1 MAISY
6 SGEGYKFNPQFANLA
21 ALQGLQPLDV
31 TRKAEFQLQPLT
43 YAPIPSSRPELVSE
57 GISKGILAAVGGITE
72 GITAKY
78 SAEQKREEK
87 LAERAHEKELA
98 ALKAKQYDPYIEALK
113 TRKLELET
121 SAIDKRIE
129 GAVPAGATRRIY
141 KAIDTEPL
149 PESTESTDGNVDLT
163 LTPPEWVSNPDGSTT
178 SIQVDDI
185 SANVAEQSKALEGI
199 SAKYLTASTDSG
211 IGPIAPI
218 EPVKSMQL
226 GKVSTGLISPE
237 QEKEIQSKFE
247 PYGKIPS
254 VIEKPPQKTLL
265 SIEKAQ
271 PKEEVKIKP
280 PRAID
285 VDTEEEAQ
293 AEAYRD
299 IPGFKEGTYTQ
310 EIDENGQPFYRVK
323 TRERMS
329 RSEIADLQKKEAEAR
344 KATDTGVNFET
355 EKKLR
360 DEYVGQTK
368 DFKTIQSAW
377 RSIKTSGGEP
387 SAAGDMSLIFGYMKL
402 LDPGS
407 TVREGEYANAQNAGG
422 VPDRVVASYNKLLNG
437 QILSDSQ
444 RKDFLGQ
451 AKKQYDSRRGEYG
464 ELKKSYTSL
473 AKEYGLEPKRVV
485 VEFDMP
491 EEITTGQAQQD
502 QISTLSM
509 ELEQVPVDQRN
520 SPDFLAKRK
529 VLFDLVKQQEEL
541 KKKTQPKPTPTP
553 TPVPQPTF
561 QPAVPRQTVTEYGET
576 IESMFGNR

>member
-6 SGEGYKFNPQFANLA
+6 SGEGYKFQPQFANLG

-78 SAEQKREEK
+78 KTEQAKEEK
-87 LAERAHEKELA
+87 LAERAHDLKVA

-113 TRKLELET
+113 TKKLELET
-121 SAIDKRIE
+121 DAIDKRIE
-129 GAVPAGATRRIY
+129 GSVPAGAKRRIY
-141 KAIDTEPL
+141 RSIDTEPL
-149 PESTESTDGNVDLT
+149 PEPLPESTETTDDKIDFN
-163 LTPPEWVSNPDGSTT
+163 LTPSAAETV
-178 SIQVDDI
+178 SIQGSDM
-185 SANVAEQSKALEGI
+185 SANIADQAKALEGI
-199 SAKYLTASTDSG
+199 SAEYLTASTDSG

-218 EPVKSMQL
+218 EQPKSMQL

-247 PYGKIPS
+247 PYGIPS
-254 VIEKPPQKTLL
+254 VLEKTHPKTLL

-271 PKEEVKIKP
+271 PKEEVKIQMP
-280 PRAID
+280 ESGD
-285 VDTEEEAQ
+285 VDTEEQAQ
-293 AEAYRD
+293 QMAYRD
-299 IPGFKEGTYTQ
+299 IPGFKQGKYTQ
-310 EIDENGQPFYRVK
+310 EVDENGIPFFRVEP
-323 TRERMS
+323 REKMS
-329 RSEIADLQKKEAEAR
+329 RSEIAAEQKAEAEAR
-344 KATDTGVNFET
+344 KATDTGINFET

-491 EEITTGQAQQD
+491 EEITTGQAQQE

-541 KKKTQPKPTPTP
+541 KKKSQPKPTPAP
-553 TPVPQPTF
+553 APVPQPTF
-561 QPAVPRQTVTEYGET
+561 QPAVPRQSTTQYGET
-576 IESMFGNR
+576 LESFLGNR

>member
-6 SGEGYKFNPQFANLA
+6 SGEGYKFQPQFANLG

-78 SAEQKREEK
+78 KTEQAKEEK
-87 LAERAHEKELA
+87 LAERAHDLKVA
-98 ALKAKQYDPYIEALK
+98 ALKSKQYDPYIESLK
-113 TRKLELET
+113 TRKLELEAD
-121 SAIDKRIE
+121 AIDKRIE
-129 GAVPAGATRRIY
+129 GSVPAGAKRRIY
-141 KAIDTEPL
+141 RSIDTEPL
-149 PESTESTDGNVDLT
+149 PESTETTDDKIDFN
-163 LTPPEWVSNPDGSTT
+163 LTPSEAETISMQESDM
-178 SIQVDDI
+178 
-185 SANVAEQSKALEGI
+185 SANIADQAKALENI
-199 SAKYLTASTDSG
+199 SAEYLTASTNSG
-211 IGPIAPI
+211 IGPFAPI
-218 EPVKSMQL
+218 EQPKSMQL

-247 PYGKIPS
+247 PYGIPS
-254 VIEKPPQKTLL
+254 VLEKTPPKTLL

-271 PKEEVKIKP
+271 PKEEVKIQMP
-280 PRAID
+280 ESGD
-285 VDTEEEAQ
+285 VDTEEQAQ
-293 AEAYRD
+293 QMAYRD
-299 IPGFKEGTYTQ
+299 IPGFKQGKYTQ
-310 EIDENGQPFYRVK
+310 EVDENGIPFFRVEP
-323 TRERMS
+323 REKMS
-329 RSEIADLQKKEAEAR
+329 RSEIAAEQKAEAEAR

-451 AKKQYDSRRGEYG
+451 AKKQYDSRRDEYG

-509 ELEQVPVDQRN
+509 ELEQFPVDQRN

-541 KKKTQPKPTPTP
+541 KKKSQPKPTPTT

-561 QPAVPRQTVTEYGET
+561 QPAVPRQTATQYGET
-576 IESMFGNR
+576 LESFLGNR

>member
-6 SGEGYKFNPQFANLA
+6 SGEGYKFQPQFANLG

-87 LAERAHEKELA
+87 LAERKHERQLV
-98 ALKAKQYDPYIEALK
+98 ALKYGLDKTETEEKAKDYIARQKALIDYRNDTAKRLKGSLGENFPIYGGDTTTETEAQPEPVSLEGEQVEDELPADFDTTLNELEGTSLFGQLAPADAMQAQIAEQAKQLQG
-113 TRKLELET
+113 L
-121 SAIDKRIE
+121 S
-129 GAVPAGATRRIY
+129 
-141 KAIDTEPL
+141 
-149 PESTESTDGNVDLT
+149 PE
-163 LTPPEWVSNPDGSTT
+163 
-178 SIQVDDI
+178 
-185 SANVAEQSKALEGI
+185 
-199 SAKYLTASTDSG
+199 YLTAG
-211 IGPIAPI
+211 LEAGVVAPI
-218 EPVKSMQL
+218 QPVPQMSLEGFKA
-226 GKVSTGLISPE
+226 TAISPE
-237 QEKEIQSKFE
+237 QAAQATEVRKELRQTLAGI
-247 PYGKIPS
+247 
-254 VIEKPPQKTLL
+254 KPVKPEVAKSEAQRPGWYP
-265 SIEKAQ
+265 IEKAQ
-271 PKEEVKIKP
+271 
-280 PRAID
+280 
-285 VDTEEEAQ
+285 EEASRNILGWKP
-293 AEAYRD
+293 A
-299 IPGFKEGTYTQ
+299 K
-310 EIDENGQPFYRVK
+310 IDETNVK
-323 TRERMS
+323 NVGGVPYYLVKPREAMTAKEI
-329 RSEIADLQKKEAEAR
+329 SEAQ

-422 VPDRVVASYNKLLNG
+422 VPDRVVASYNKLING
-437 QILSDSQ
+437 QILSDAQ

-491 EEITTGQAQQD
+491 EEVTQQQAQQG
-502 QISTLSM
+502 QK
-509 ELEQVPVDQRN
+509 EA
-520 SPDFLAKRK
+520 LAAQ
-529 VLFDLVKQQEEL
+529 LDAMADKQGTPEYKALYSQLKEIVMQE
-541 KKKTQPKPTPTP
+541 KKGRQTTTQPTQTQQ
-553 TPVPQPTF
+553 PVSRPVF
-561 QPAVPRQTVTEYGET
+561 QPAIPKPATQYGET
-576 IESMFGNR
+576 LESFLGNK

>member
-6 SGEGYKFNPQFANLA
+6 SGEGYKFNPQFANLGS
-21 ALQGLQPLDV
+21 LQGLQPLDV
-31 TRKAEFQLQPLT
+31 TRKAEFQLQPLA
-43 YAPIPSSRPELVSE
+43 YAPIQSSRPELVSE
-57 GISKGILAAVGGITE
+57 GISKGILAGIGGITE

-78 SAEQKREEK
+78 KADKASEEK
-87 LAERAHEKELA
+87 ADERKHDLKVA
-98 ALKAKQYDPYIEALK
+98 AIKAKQYDPYIESLK

-129 GAVPAGATRRIY
+129 GSVPAGATRRIY
-141 KAIDTEPL
+141 KSIDNEPL
-149 PESTESTDGNVDLT
+149 PEQTEEKVDFN
-163 LTPPEWVSNPDGSTT
+163 LTPSGLETNSGDSTSSILSNDM
-178 SIQVDDI
+178 
-185 SANVAEQSKALEGI
+185 SANIAEQSKAFENI
-199 SAKYLTASTDSG
+199 SAEYLTASTDSG
-211 IGPIAPI
+211 IGPFAPI
-218 EPVKSMQL
+218 EQPKSMQL

-247 PYGKIPS
+247 PYGIPS
-254 VIEKPPQKTLL
+254 VLEKTPPKTLL
-265 SIEKAQ
+265 SIERAQ

-293 AEAYRD
+293 AEAYRE
-299 IPGFKEGTYTQ
+299 IPGFKQGEYTQ

-323 TRERMS
+323 ARVKMS

-344 KATDTGVNFET
+344 KATDTGINFET

-451 AKKQYDSRRGEYG
+451 AKKQYDSRRDEY
-464 ELKKSYTSL
+464 
-473 AKEYGLEPKRVV
+473 
-485 VEFDMP
+485 
-491 EEITTGQAQQD
+491 EIGRAH
-502 QISTLSM
+502 
-509 ELEQVPVDQRN
+509 V
-520 SPDFLAKRK
+520 
-529 VLFDLVKQQEEL
+529 
-541 KKKTQPKPTPTP
+541 
-553 TPVPQPTF
+553 
-561 QPAVPRQTVTEYGET
+561 
-576 IESMFGNR
+576 

>member
-6 SGEGYKFNPQFANLA
+6 SGEGYKFNPQFANLG

-43 YAPIPSSRPELVSE
+43 YAPIQSSRPELVSE

-78 SAEQKREEK
+78 KTEQAKEEK
-87 LAERAHEKELA
+87 LAERAHDLKVA

-113 TRKLELET
+113 TKKLELET

-141 KAIDTEPL
+141 KTIDTEPL
-149 PESTESTDGNVDLT
+149 PESTESDDGNVDLT

-178 SIQVDDI
+178 STQVDDI

-218 EPVKSMQL
+218 KPVKSMRL
-226 GKVSTGLISPE
+226 GKVSTSLISPE

-247 PYGKIPS
+247 PYGIPS
-254 VIEKPPQKTLL
+254 VIEKTPPKTLL

-271 PKEEVKIKP
+271 PKEEVKIEMP
-280 PRAID
+280 ESGD
-285 VDTEEEAQ
+285 VDTEEQAQ
-293 AEAYRD
+293 QMAYRE
-299 IPGFKEGTYTQ
+299 IPGFKQGKYTQ
-310 EIDENGQPFYRVK
+310 EVDENGNPFFRVEP
-323 TRERMS
+323 REKMS
-329 RSEIADLQKKEAEAR
+329 KSEIAAEQKAIAEAK

-422 VPDRVVASYNKLLNG
+422 VPDRVVASYNKLING

-451 AKKQYDSRRGEYG
+451 AKKQYDSRLGEYG
-464 ELKKSYTSL
+464 GLKKSYAQL
-473 AKEYGLEPKRVV
+473 AKEYGLDPKRVV

-491 EEITTGQAQQD
+491 EEVAATQVQKNEIDSLA
-502 QISTLSM
+502 M
-509 ELEQVPVDQRN
+509 ELEQVPQDQRN
-520 SPDFLAKRK
+520 SPEFLAQRK
-529 VLFDLVKQQEEL
+529 KLYDLIKQEEL
-541 KKKTQPKPTPTP
+541 AKKGQSKQTPVKPTASTP
-553 TPVPQPTF
+553 AF
-561 QPAVPRQTVTEYGET
+561 QPAVPRQPAQQYGET
-576 IESMFGNR
+576 LESFLGNK

>member
-6 SGEGYKFNPQFANLA
+6 SGEGYKFTPQFANLG

-43 YAPIPSSRPELVSE
+43 YAPIQSARPELVSE

-78 SAEQKREEK
+78 KSEQSKVEK
-87 LAERAHEKELA
+87 LAEREHEKELA

-141 KAIDTEPL
+141 KTIDTEPL
-149 PESTESTDGNVDLT
+149 PESTESTDDKINFN
-163 LTPPEWVSNPDGSTT
+163 LTPSGLETT
-178 SIQVDDI
+178 SMQEDDM
-185 SANVAEQSKALEGI
+185 SANIAEQSKALEGI

-218 EPVKSMQL
+218 EQPKSMQL
-226 GKVSTGLISPE
+226 GKVSTSLISPE

-247 PYGKIPS
+247 PYGIPS
-254 VIEKPPQKTLL
+254 VIEKTPPKTLL

-271 PKEEVKIKP
+271 PKKEVKIEMP
-280 PRAID
+280 ESGD
-285 VDTEEEAQ
+285 VDTEEQAQ
-293 AEAYRD
+293 QMAYRE
-299 IPGFKEGTYTQ
+299 IPGFKQGKYTQ
-310 EIDENGQPFYRVK
+310 EVDENGNPFFRVEP
-323 TRERMS
+323 REKMS
-329 RSEIADLQKKEAEAR
+329 KSEIAAEQKAIAEAK

-422 VPDRVVASYNKLLNG
+422 VPDRVVASYNKLING

-464 ELKKSYTSL
+464 ELKKSYTQL

-491 EEITTGQAQQD
+491 EEVTPTEVQKNEIESLA
-502 QISTLSM
+502 M
-509 ELEQVPVDQRN
+509 ELEQVPQDQRN
-520 SPDFLAKRK
+520 SPEFLAQRK
-529 VLFDLVKQQEEL
+529 KLYDLIKQEQLE
-541 KKKTQPKPTPTP
+541 KKVQPKPTPVKPTAYTP
-553 TPVPQPTF
+553 AF
-561 QPAVPRQTVTEYGET
+561 QPAVPRQPAQQYGET
-576 IESMFGNR
+576 LESMFGNK

>member
-6 SGEGYKFNPQFANLA
+6 SGEGYKFNPQFANLG

-43 YAPIPSSRPELVSE
+43 YAPIQSSRPELVSE

-78 SAEQKREEK
+78 KTEQAKEEK

-121 SAIDKRIE
+121 DAIDKRIE
-129 GAVPAGATRRIY
+129 GSVPAGATRRIY
-141 KAIDTEPL
+141 KTIDTEPL
-149 PESTESTDGNVDLT
+149 PEQTPESTDDKIDFN
-163 LTPPEWVSNPDGSTT
+163 LTPSGAETV
-178 SIQVDDI
+178 SIQGNDM
-185 SANVAEQSKALEGI
+185 SANIADQAKALENI
-199 SAKYLTASTDSG
+199 SAEYLTASTDSG

-226 GKVSTGLISPE
+226 GKVSTSLISPE

-247 PYGKIPS
+247 PYGIPS
-254 VIEKPPQKTLL
+254 VIEKTPPKTLL

-271 PKEEVKIKP
+271 PKKEVKIEMP
-280 PRAID
+280 ESGD
-285 VDTEEEAQ
+285 VDTEEQAQ
-293 AEAYRD
+293 QMAYRD
-299 IPGFKEGTYTQ
+299 IPGFKQGKYTQ
-310 EIDENGQPFYRVK
+310 EVDENGNPFFRVEP
-323 TRERMS
+323 REKMS
-329 RSEIADLQKKEAEAR
+329 KSEIAAEQKAIAEAK

-422 VPDRVVASYNKLLNG
+422 VPDRVVASYNKLING

-451 AKKQYDSRRGEYG
+451 AKKQYDSRLGEYG
-464 ELKKSYTSL
+464 GLKKSYAQL
-473 AKEYGLEPKRVV
+473 AKEYGLDPKRVV

-491 EEITTGQAQQD
+491 EEVATTQVQKNEIDSLA
-502 QISTLSM
+502 M
-509 ELEQVPVDQRN
+509 ELEQVPQDQRN
-520 SPDFLAKRK
+520 SPQFLAQRK
-529 VLFDLVKQQEEL
+529 KLYDLIKQEEL
-541 KKKTQPKPTPTP
+541 AKKGQPKQ
-553 TPVPQPTF
+553 TPVKPTASTPAF
-561 QPAVPRQTVTEYGET
+561 QPAVPRQPAQQYGET
-576 IESMFGNR
+576 LESFLGNK

>member
-6 SGEGYKFNPQFANLA
+6 SGEGYKFNPQFANLG

-57 GISKGILAAVGGITE
+57 GISKGLLAAIGGITE

-78 SAEQKREEK
+78 KTEQAKEEK
-87 LAERAHEKELA
+87 LAERAHDLKVA

-113 TRKLELET
+113 TKKLELET
-121 SAIDKRIE
+121 DAIDKRIE
-129 GAVPAGATRRIY
+129 GSVPAGAKRRIY
-141 KAIDTEPL
+141 RSVDTEPL
-149 PESTESTDGNVDLT
+149 PESTETTDDEIDFN
-163 LTPPEWVSNPDGSTT
+163 LTPSGAETVSMQGS
-178 SIQVDDI
+178 DM
-185 SANVAEQSKALEGI
+185 SANIADQAKALENI
-199 SAKYLTASTDSG
+199 SAEYLTASTDSG

-218 EPVKSMQL
+218 EQPKSMQL
-226 GKVSTGLISPE
+226 GKVSTGFISPE

-247 PYGKIPS
+247 PYGVIPS
-254 VIEKPPQKTLL
+254 VLEKPPQKTLL

-271 PKEEVKIKP
+271 PKKEVKIEMP
-280 PRAID
+280 ESGD
-285 VDTEEEAQ
+285 VDTEEQAQ
-293 AEAYRD
+293 QMAYRD
-299 IPGFKEGTYTQ
+299 IPGFKQGKYTQ
-310 EIDENGQPFYRVK
+310 EVDENGNPFFRVEP
-323 TRERMS
+323 REKMS
-329 RSEIADLQKKEAEAR
+329 RSEIAAEQKAEAEAR
-344 KATDTGVNFET
+344 KATDTGINFET

-491 EEITTGQAQQD
+491 EEVTQQQAQQD

-541 KKKTQPKPTPTP
+541 KKKSQPKPTP

-561 QPAVPRQTVTEYGET
+561 QPAVPRQPVTEYGET

>member
-6 SGEGYKFNPQFANLA
+6 SGEGYKFQPQFANLG

-43 YAPIPSSRPELVSE
+43 YAPIQSSRPELVSE

-78 SAEQKREEK
+78 KTEQAKEEK
-87 LAERAHEKELA
+87 LAERAHDLKVA

-113 TRKLELET
+113 TKKLELET
-121 SAIDKRIE
+121 DAINKRIE
-129 GAVPAGATRRIY
+129 GSVPAGAKRRIY
-141 KAIDTEPL
+141 RSIDTEPL
-149 PESTESTDGNVDLT
+149 PKSTETTDDEIDFN
-163 LTPPEWVSNPDGSTT
+163 LTPSGAETV
-178 SIQVDDI
+178 SIQGSDM
-185 SANVAEQSKALEGI
+185 SANIADQAKALEGI

-211 IGPIAPI
+211 IGSIAPI

-226 GKVSTGLISPE
+226 GKVSTSLISPE

-247 PYGKIPS
+247 PYGIPS
-254 VIEKPPQKTLL
+254 VLEKTPPKTLL

-271 PKEEVKIKP
+271 PKKEVKIQMP
-280 PRAID
+280 ESGD
-285 VDTEEEAQ
+285 VDTEEQAQ
-293 AEAYRD
+293 QMAYRD
-299 IPGFKEGTYTQ
+299 IPGFKQGKYTQ
-310 EIDENGQPFYRVK
+310 EVDENGIPFFRVEP
-323 TRERMS
+323 REKMS
-329 RSEIADLQKKEAEAR
+329 RSEIAAEQKAEAEAR
-344 KATDTGVNFET
+344 KATDTGINFET

-491 EEITTGQAQQD
+491 EEVTQQQAQQD

-541 KKKTQPKPTPTP
+541 KKKSQPKPTPTP

-561 QPAVPRQTVTEYGET
+561 QPAVPRQPVTEYGET

>member
-6 SGEGYKFNPQFANLA
+6 SGEGYKFNPQFANLG

-31 TRKAEFQLQPLT
+31 TRRAEFNLQPLT
-43 YAPIPSSRPELVSE
+43 FAPIQSSRPELVSE
-57 GISKGILAAVGGITE
+57 GISKGLIAAIGGITE

-78 SAEQKREEK
+78 KSEQAKVEK

-113 TRKLELET
+113 TKKLELET
-121 SAIDKRIE
+121 DAINKRIE
-129 GAVPAGATRRIY
+129 GSVPAGSVRRIWSSV
-141 KAIDTEPL
+141 DNQPL
-149 PESTESTDGNVDLT
+149 PTNTEEDKDNVNFT
-163 LTPPEWVSNPDGSTT
+163 LTPPEWVQNADGSTT
-178 SIQVDDI
+178 SIQGNDMSANIADQAKSLEDI
-185 SANVAEQSKALEGI
+185 SV
-199 SAKYLTASTDSG
+199 KYLTASTDSG

-218 EPVKSMQL
+218 EQPKSMQL
-226 GKVSTGLISPE
+226 GKVSTGFISPE

-247 PYGKIPS
+247 PYGVIPS

-323 TRERMS
+323 AREKMS
-329 RSEIADLQKKEAEAR
+329 PSEIADLKKKEAEAR
-344 KATDTGVNFET
+344 KAELEGTEGKKEKLQQFQLQSFENVNRAQETLADLEKHLEKVQGKLGPVSGRLLSKNPYDPDVQLLQKYLTALVPTIARGVYGE
-355 EKKLR
+355 
-360 DEYVGQTK
+360 VGVLTQADIDNYK
-368 DFKTIQSAW
+368 Q
-377 RSIKTSGGEP
+377 
-387 SAAGDMSLIFGYMKL
+387 LIPNITQ
-402 LDPGS
+402 DP
-407 TVREGEYANAQNAGG
+407 ANAKAT
-422 VPDRVVASYNKLLNG
+422 LE
-437 QILSDSQ
+437 
-444 RKDFLGQ
+444 FLKRDLER
-451 AKKQYDSRRGEYG
+451 AKKTKLGIWESTNFDVEG
-464 ELKKSYTSL
+464 LKKFTQVS
-473 AKEYGLEPKRVV
+473 EPAEK
-485 VEFDMP
+485 D
-491 EEITTGQAQQD
+491 QQD

-541 KKKTQPKPTPTP
+541 KKKPQPKPTPTP
-553 TPVPQPTF
+553 APVPQPTF
-561 QPAVPRQTVTEYGET
+561 QPAVPRQPVTQYGET
-576 IESMFGNR
+576 LESFLGNK

>member
-6 SGEGYKFNPQFANLA
+6 SGEGYKFQPQFANLG

-43 YAPIPSSRPELVSE
+43 YAPIQSSRPELVSE

-78 SAEQKREEK
+78 KTEQAKEEK
-87 LAERAHEKELA
+87 IAEREHDLKVA

-113 TRKLELET
+113 TKKLELET
-121 SAIDKRIE
+121 DAIDKRIE
-129 GAVPAGATRRIY
+129 GSVPAGATRRIY
-141 KAIDTEPL
+141 KTIDTEPL
-149 PESTESTDGNVDLT
+149 PEQTPESTDDKIDFN
-163 LTPPEWVSNPDGSTT
+163 LTPSEAETV
-178 SIQVDDI
+178 SIQGNDM
-185 SANVAEQSKALEGI
+185 SANIADQAKALENI
-199 SAKYLTASTDSG
+199 SAEYLTASTDSG
-211 IGPIAPI
+211 IGQIAPI

-226 GKVSTGLISPE
+226 GKVSTSLISPE

-247 PYGKIPS
+247 PYGIPS
-254 VIEKPPQKTLL
+254 VIEKTPPKTLL

-271 PKEEVKIKP
+271 PKEEVKIQMP
-280 PRAID
+280 ESGD
-285 VDTEEEAQ
+285 VDTEEQAQ
-293 AEAYRD
+293 QMAYRE
-299 IPGFKEGTYTQ
+299 IPGFKEGEYTQ
-310 EIDENGQPFYRVK
+310 EVDENGNPFFRVK
-323 TRERMS
+323 PRVKMS
-329 RSEIADLQKKEAEAR
+329 KQEIAAEQKAITEAK

-422 VPDRVVASYNKLLNG
+422 VPDRVVASYNKLING

-451 AKKQYDSRRGEYG
+451 AKKQYDSRLGEYG
-464 ELKKSYTSL
+464 GLKKSYAQL
-473 AKEYGLEPKRVV
+473 AKEYGLDPKRVV

-491 EEITTGQAQQD
+491 EEVAATQVQKNEIDFLA
-502 QISTLSM
+502 M
-509 ELEQVPVDQRN
+509 ELEQVPQDQRN
-520 SPDFLAKRK
+520 SPEFLAQRK
-529 VLFDLVKQQEEL
+529 KLYDLIKQEEL
-541 KKKTQPKPTPTP
+541 AKKGQSKQTPVKPTASTP
-553 TPVPQPTF
+553 AF
-561 QPAVPRQTVTEYGET
+561 QPAVPRQPAQQYGET
-576 IESMFGNR
+576 LESFLGNK

>member
-6 SGEGYKFNPQFANLA
+6 SGEGYKFNPQFANLG

-43 YAPIPSSRPELVSE
+43 YAPIQSSRPELVSE

-78 SAEQKREEK
+78 KTEQAKEEK
-87 LAERAHEKELA
+87 LAERAHDLKVA
-98 ALKAKQYDPYIEALK
+98 ALKVKQYDPYIEALK
-113 TRKLELET
+113 TKKLELET
-121 SAIDKRIE
+121 DAIDKRIE
-129 GAVPAGATRRIY
+129 GSVPAGAKRRIY
-141 KAIDTEPL
+141 RSIDTEPL
-149 PESTESTDGNVDLT
+149 PESTETTDDKIDFN
-163 LTPPEWVSNPDGSTT
+163 LTPSGLETT
-178 SIQVDDI
+178 SMQGSDM
-185 SANVAEQSKALEGI
+185 SANIADQAKALENI
-199 SAKYLTASTDSG
+199 SAEYLTASTDSG

-218 EPVKSMQL
+218 EQPKSMQL

-247 PYGKIPS
+247 PYGVIPS
-254 VIEKPPQKTLL
+254 VLEKPPQKTLL

-271 PKEEVKIKP
+271 PKEEVKIQMP
-280 PRAID
+280 ESGD
-285 VDTEEEAQ
+285 VDTEEQAQ
-293 AEAYRD
+293 QMAYRD
-299 IPGFKEGTYTQ
+299 IPGFKQGKYTQ
-310 EIDENGQPFYRVK
+310 EVDENGIPFFRVEP
-323 TRERMS
+323 REKMS
-329 RSEIADLQKKEAEAR
+329 RSEIAAEQKAEAEAR
-344 KATDTGVNFET
+344 KATDTGINFET

-491 EEITTGQAQQD
+491 EEVTQQQAQQD

-541 KKKTQPKPTPTP
+541 KKKSQPKPTPTP

-561 QPAVPRQTVTEYGET
+561 QPAVPRQPVTKYGET

>member
-6 SGEGYKFNPQFANLA
+6 SGEGYKFNPQFANLG

-43 YAPIPSSRPELVSE
+43 YAPIPSSRPEIVSE

-78 SAEQKREEK
+78 KTEQAKEEK
-87 LAERAHEKELA
+87 LAERAHDLKVA

-113 TRKLELET
+113 TKKLELET
-121 SAIDKRIE
+121 DAINKRIE
-129 GAVPAGATRRIY
+129 GSVPAGAKRRIY
-141 KAIDTEPL
+141 HSIDTEPL
-149 PESTESTDGNVDLT
+149 PESTETTDDKIDFN
-163 LTPPEWVSNPDGSTT
+163 LTPSGLETT
-178 SIQVDDI
+178 SIQGGDM
-185 SANVAEQSKALEGI
+185 SANIADQAKALEGI
-199 SAKYLTASTDSG
+199 SAEYLTASTDSG
-211 IGPIAPI
+211 VGPFAPI
-218 EPVKSMQL
+218 EQPKSMQL
-226 GKVSTGLISPE
+226 GKVSTSLISPE

-247 PYGKIPS
+247 PYGIPS
-254 VIEKPPQKTLL
+254 VLEKAPQKTLL

-323 TRERMS
+323 AREKMS
-329 RSEIADLQKKEAEAR
+329 PSEIADLKKKEAEAR
-344 KATDTGVNFET
+344 KAELEGTEGKKEKLQQFQLQSFENVNRAQETLADLEKHLEKVQGKLGPVSGRLLSKNPYDPDVQLLQKYLTALVPTIARGVYGE
-355 EKKLR
+355 
-360 DEYVGQTK
+360 VGVLTQADIDNYK
-368 DFKTIQSAW
+368 Q
-377 RSIKTSGGEP
+377 
-387 SAAGDMSLIFGYMKL
+387 LIPNITQ
-402 LDPGS
+402 DP
-407 TVREGEYANAQNAGG
+407 ANAKAT
-422 VPDRVVASYNKLLNG
+422 LE
-437 QILSDSQ
+437 
-444 RKDFLGQ
+444 FLKRDLER
-451 AKKQYDSRRGEYG
+451 AKKTKLGIWESTNFDVEG
-464 ELKKSYTSL
+464 LKKFTQVS
-473 AKEYGLEPKRVV
+473 EPAEK
-485 VEFDMP
+485 D
-491 EEITTGQAQQD
+491 QQD

-541 KKKTQPKPTPTP
+541 KKKSQPKPTPTP

>member
-6 SGEGYKFNPQFANLA
+6 SGEGYKFNPQFANLG

-31 TRKAEFQLQPLT
+31 TRRAEFQLQPLT
-43 YAPIPSSRPELVSE
+43 YAPIQSSRPELVSE

-78 SAEQKREEK
+78 KTEQAKEEK
-87 LAERAHEKELA
+87 LAERAHDLKVA

-113 TRKLELET
+113 TKKLELET
-121 SAIDKRIE
+121 DAIDKRIE
-129 GAVPAGATRRIY
+129 GSVPAGAKRRIY
-141 KAIDTEPL
+141 RLIDTEPL
-149 PESTESTDGNVDLT
+149 PESTETTDDKIDFN
-163 LTPPEWVSNPDGSTT
+163 LTPSGLETT
-178 SIQVDDI
+178 SIQGGDM
-185 SANVAEQSKALEGI
+185 SANIADQAKALENI
-199 SAKYLTASTDSG
+199 SAEYLTASTDSG
-211 IGPIAPI
+211 IGPFAPI
-218 EPVKSMQL
+218 EQPKSMQL
-226 GKVSTGLISPE
+226 AKVSTGLISPE

-247 PYGKIPS
+247 PYGVIPS
-254 VIEKPPQKTLL
+254 VLEKPPQKTLL
-265 SIEKAQ
+265 SIEKAK
-271 PKEEVKIKP
+271 PKKELKIQMP
-280 PRAID
+280 ESGD
-285 VDTEEEAQ
+285 VDTEEQAQ
-293 AEAYRD
+293 QMAYRD
-299 IPGFKEGTYTQ
+299 IPGFKQGKYTQ
-310 EIDENGQPFYRVK
+310 EVDENGNPFFRVEP
-323 TRERMS
+323 REKMS
-329 RSEIADLQKKEAEAR
+329 RSEIAAEQKVEAEAR

-464 ELKKSYTSL
+464 ELKKSYTAL

-491 EEITTGQAQQD
+491 EEVTQQQAQQD

-561 QPAVPRQTVTEYGET
+561 QPAVPRQNVYQES
-576 IESMFGNR
+576 IESWDQ

>member
-6 SGEGYKFNPQFANLA
+6 SGEGYKFNPQFANLG

-31 TRKAEFQLQPLT
+31 TRRAEFQLQPLT

-78 SAEQKREEK
+78 KTEQAKEEK
-87 LAERAHEKELA
+87 LAERAHDLKVA

-113 TRKLELET
+113 TKKLELET
-121 SAIDKRIE
+121 DAIDKRIE
-129 GAVPAGATRRIY
+129 GSVPAGAKRRIY
-141 KAIDTEPL
+141 RSIDTEPL
-149 PESTESTDGNVDLT
+149 PESTETTDDKIDFN
-163 LTPPEWVSNPDGSTT
+163 LTPSGLETT
-178 SIQVDDI
+178 SMQGSDM
-185 SANVAEQSKALEGI
+185 SANIADQAKALENI
-199 SAKYLTASTDSG
+199 SAEYLTASTDSG

-218 EPVKSMQL
+218 EQPKSMQL

-247 PYGKIPS
+247 PYGVIPS
-254 VIEKPPQKTLL
+254 VLEKPPQKTLL

-271 PKEEVKIKP
+271 PKEEVKIQMP
-280 PRAID
+280 ESGD
-285 VDTEEEAQ
+285 VDTEEQAQ
-293 AEAYRD
+293 QMAYRD
-299 IPGFKEGTYTQ
+299 IPGFKQGKYTQ
-310 EIDENGQPFYRVK
+310 EVDENGIPFFRVEP
-323 TRERMS
+323 REKMS
-329 RSEIADLQKKEAEAR
+329 RSEIAAEQKAEAEAR
-344 KATDTGVNFET
+344 KATDTGINFET

-491 EEITTGQAQQD
+491 EEVTQQQAQQD

-541 KKKTQPKPTPTP
+541 KKKSQPKPTPTP

-561 QPAVPRQTVTEYGET
+561 QPAVPRQPVTKYGET

>member
-6 SGEGYKFNPQFANLA
+6 SGEGYKFNPQFANLG

-31 TRKAEFQLQPLT
+31 TRRAEFQLQPLT
-43 YAPIPSSRPELVSE
+43 YAPIQSSRPELVSE

-78 SAEQKREEK
+78 KTEQAKEEK

-98 ALKAKQYDPYIEALK
+98 VLKAKQYDPYIESLK
-113 TRKLELET
+113 TRKLELEAD
-121 SAIDKRIE
+121 AIDKRIE
-129 GAVPAGATRRIY
+129 GSVPAGAKKRIY
-141 KAIDTEPL
+141 RSIDTEPL
-149 PESTESTDGNVDLT
+149 PEPLPESTETTDDKIDFN
-163 LTPPEWVSNPDGSTT
+163 LTPSGLEAT
-178 SIQVDDI
+178 SIQGGDM
-185 SANVAEQSKALEGI
+185 SANIADQAKALENI
-199 SAKYLTASTDSG
+199 SAEYLTASTDSG
-211 IGPIAPI
+211 IGPFAPI
-218 EPVKSMQL
+218 EQPKSMQL
-226 GKVSTGLISPE
+226 AKVSTGLISPE

-247 PYGKIPS
+247 PYGVIPS
-254 VIEKPPQKTLL
+254 VLEKPPQKTLL

-271 PKEEVKIKP
+271 PKKEVKIQMP
-280 PRAID
+280 ESGD
-285 VDTEEEAQ
+285 VDTEEQAQ
-293 AEAYRD
+293 QMAYRD
-299 IPGFKEGTYTQ
+299 IPGFKQGKYTQ
-310 EIDENGQPFYRVK
+310 EVDENGIPFFRVEP
-323 TRERMS
+323 REKMS
-329 RSEIADLQKKEAEAR
+329 RSEIAAEQKAEAEAR
-344 KATDTGVNFET
+344 KAADTGVNFET

-464 ELKKSYTSL
+464 ELKKSYTAL

-491 EEITTGQAQQD
+491 EEVTQQQAEQGQKEALAAQLDAMADKQGTPEYKALYSQLKEIVMQEKKGQQTT
-502 QISTLSM
+502 
-509 ELEQVPVDQRN
+509 
-520 SPDFLAKRK
+520 
-529 VLFDLVKQQEEL
+529 
-541 KKKTQPKPTPTP
+541 TQPTQT
-553 TPVPQPTF
+553 PQPVSQPVF
-561 QPAVPRQTVTEYGET
+561 QPAIPRPATEYGET

>member
-6 SGEGYKFNPQFANLA
+6 SGEGYKFTPQFANLG

-78 SAEQKREEK
+78 KTEQAKEEK

-141 KAIDTEPL
+141 KTIDTEPL
-149 PESTESTDGNVDLT
+149 PESTESTDDKINFN
-163 LTPPEWVSNPDGSTT
+163 LTPSGLETT
-178 SIQVDDI
+178 SMQEDDM
-185 SANVAEQSKALEGI
+185 SANIAEQSKALEGI

-218 EPVKSMQL
+218 EQPKSMQL
-226 GKVSTGLISPE
+226 GKVSTSLISPE

-247 PYGKIPS
+247 PYGIPS
-254 VIEKPPQKTLL
+254 VIEKTPPKTLL

-271 PKEEVKIKP
+271 PKKEVKIEMP
-280 PRAID
+280 ESGD
-285 VDTEEEAQ
+285 VDTEEQAQ
-293 AEAYRD
+293 QMAYRE
-299 IPGFKEGTYTQ
+299 IPGFKQGKYTQ
-310 EIDENGQPFYRVK
+310 EVDENGNPFFRVEP
-323 TRERMS
+323 REKMS
-329 RSEIADLQKKEAEAR
+329 KSEIAAEQKAIAEAK

-422 VPDRVVASYNKLLNG
+422 VPDRVVASYNKLING

-451 AKKQYDSRRGEYG
+451 AKKQYDSRLGEYG
-464 ELKKSYTSL
+464 GLKKSYAQL
-473 AKEYGLEPKRVV
+473 AKEYGLDPKRVV

-491 EEITTGQAQQD
+491 EEVAATQVQKNEIDFLA
-502 QISTLSM
+502 M
-509 ELEQVPVDQRN
+509 ELEQVPQDQRN
-520 SPDFLAKRK
+520 SPEFLAQRK
-529 VLFDLVKQQEEL
+529 KLYDLIKQEEL
-541 KKKTQPKPTPTP
+541 AKKGQSKQ
-553 TPVPQPTF
+553 TPVNPTASTPAF
-561 QPAVPRQTVTEYGET
+561 QPAVPRQPAQQYGET
-576 IESMFGNR
+576 LESFLGNK

>member
-6 SGEGYKFNPQFANLA
+6 SGEGYKFTPQFANLG

-72 GITAKY
+72 GITVKYKTEQAK
-78 SAEQKREEK
+78 EEK
-87 LAERAHEKELA
+87 IAERAHEKELA

-141 KAIDTEPL
+141 KTIDTEPL
-149 PESTESTDGNVDLT
+149 PESTESTDDKINFN
-163 LTPPEWVSNPDGSTT
+163 LTPSGLETT
-178 SIQVDDI
+178 SMQEDDM
-185 SANVAEQSKALEGI
+185 SANIAEQSKALEGI

-218 EPVKSMQL
+218 EQPKSMQL
-226 GKVSTGLISPE
+226 GKVSTSLISPE

-247 PYGKIPS
+247 PYGIPS
-254 VIEKPPQKTLL
+254 VIEKTPPKTLL

-271 PKEEVKIKP
+271 PKKEVKIEMP
-280 PRAID
+280 ESGD
-285 VDTEEEAQ
+285 VDTEEQAQ
-293 AEAYRD
+293 QMAYRE
-299 IPGFKEGTYTQ
+299 IPGFKQGKYTQ
-310 EIDENGQPFYRVK
+310 EVDENGNPFFRVEP
-323 TRERMS
+323 REKMS
-329 RSEIADLQKKEAEAR
+329 KSEIAAEQKAIAEAK

-422 VPDRVVASYNKLLNG
+422 VPDRVVASYNKLING

-464 ELKKSYTSL
+464 ELKKSYTQL

-491 EEITTGQAQQD
+491 EEVTPTEVQKNEIESLA
-502 QISTLSM
+502 M
-509 ELEQVPVDQRN
+509 ELEQVPQDQRN
-520 SPDFLAKRK
+520 SPEFLAQRK
-529 VLFDLVKQQEEL
+529 KLYDLIKQEQLE
-541 KKKTQPKPTPTP
+541 KKVQPKPTPVKPTAYTP
-553 TPVPQPTF
+553 AF
-561 QPAVPRQTVTEYGET
+561 QPAVPRQPAQQYGET
-576 IESMFGNR
+576 LESMFGNK